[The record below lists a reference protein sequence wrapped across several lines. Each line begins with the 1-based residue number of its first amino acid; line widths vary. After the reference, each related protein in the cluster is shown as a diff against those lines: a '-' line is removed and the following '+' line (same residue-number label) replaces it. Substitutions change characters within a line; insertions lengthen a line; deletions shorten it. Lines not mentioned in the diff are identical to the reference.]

1 MITSESEAG
10 TPHTPSTWTH
20 GHNWRN
26 LTLGALHVTILQS
39 VTSCCKLRNEIV
51 GLSEIALSSVYTDSL
66 ICDPDTFRV
75 RAIHSELGLAR
86 VGASPGQ
93 PADHSS
99 HDKWDKALLKIR
111 RPGPR
116 PRTKWHF
123 NGSVLGFEVNISLTS
138 LLSSTACV
146 TSRLCLWT
154 EASCLYAANQ
164 SKSNFPSVNNVIV
177 IKLLTLD
184 KILGFGNP
192 LMNYITTV
200 IHSR

>member
-1 MITSESEAG
+1 MDIIGETLHSE
-10 TPHTPSTWTH
+10 
-20 GHNWRN
+20 RY
-26 LTLGALHVTILQS
+26 TLRSYKALHHAA
-39 VTSCCKLRNEIV
+39 SCAMKLLVWVRSPYHQCIQ
-51 GLSEIALSSVYTDSL
+51 TPWSL

-192 LMNYITTV
+192 LMNYRYSLSLITKAL
-200 IHSR
+200 